1 MVSDQKYCIVSGQ
14 KTRMAARQSWG
25 PEAQK
30 LRPKFRV
37 WSPTGSTTRAV
48 WVIITDMQQPVCS
61 RNNRIEQVSPSRTS
75 IPENLQWGTRS
86 APIVD

>member
-1 MVSDQKYCIVSGQ
+1 MVSDQKYCCIVSGQ
-14 KTRMAARQSWG
+14 KTRTAG
-25 PEAQK
+25 VGGQK
-30 LRPKFRV
+30 HTELRPKFRV

-48 WVIITDMQQPVCS
+48 WIIITDMQQPVCS
-61 RNNRIEQVSPSRTS
+61 RNNRIEQVLPSRTS